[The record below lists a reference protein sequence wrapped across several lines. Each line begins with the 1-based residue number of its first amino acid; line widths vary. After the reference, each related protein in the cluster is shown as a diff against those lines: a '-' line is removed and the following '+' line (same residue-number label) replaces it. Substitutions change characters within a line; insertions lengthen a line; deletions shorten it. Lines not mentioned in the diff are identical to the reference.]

1 MSGESRF
8 DIRLPIGALFFLL
21 GVILLAYGVVTKS
34 DAALYVRSEAIDINL
49 WWGMIMVVFGA
60 IMFYFGLRAHR
71 RPLHS
76 AAGDAT
82 EAREHNLGLE
92 RER

>member
-1 MSGESRF
+1 MSSDTRF
-8 DIRLPIGALFFLL
+8 DIRLPIGALFLAL
-21 GVILLAYGVVTKS
+21 GVILLIYGVVTKS
-34 DAALYVRSEAIDINL
+34 DSALYIRSESIDINL

-60 IMFYFGLRAHR
+60 IMFYFGSRAHR

-76 AAGDAT
+76 PAGDAT